1 MIEKITIDY
10 KKDLPKG
17 FHYLKDGRKHLLPK
31 EIKFKPGLNLII
43 GENGCGKTTLLKLLS
58 KTCLVGGLRK
68 DISLWSQLD
77 FYFPYPDK
85 SKFFS
90 PDFSRVQECVKVV
103 NDFDAPVVRMD
114 KIDDRR
120 DGNGDFTNVEDF
132 VTYMNETSMSK
143 GQKMMNTINTSI
155 HYANE
160 LLQNYSIDSII
171 PKECYNSAF
180 KEAYD
185 AMREYVANNTTEL
198 KKQAVFLMDEPDEGL
213 DIKNLTL
220 LKNFLIEAGKGI
232 QIICVLHNPL
242 LVKRLVESTNAN
254 VIQLTK
260 GYLKAILD
268 F

>member
-1 MIEKITIDY
+1 
-10 KKDLPKG
+10 
-17 FHYLKDGRKHLLPK
+17 
-31 EIKFKPGLNLII
+31 
-43 GENGCGKTTLLKLLS
+43 
-58 KTCLVGGLRK
+58 
-68 DISLWSQLD
+68 
-77 FYFPYPDK
+77 
-85 SKFFS
+85 
-90 PDFSRVQECVKVV
+90 
-103 NDFDAPVVRMD
+103 
-114 KIDDRR
+114 
-120 DGNGDFTNVEDF
+120 
-132 VTYMNETSMSK
+132 MSK